1 MEAAG
6 LWPAEI
12 DMGITEIVL
21 IIIGI
26 VIFAVSFLVPEK
38 YADKDK
44 GSTAAQEKKLKAFLQ
59 RELQNIRQGIE
70 EKVDESMAA
79 STEKTERYMERITN
93 EKIMAIQEYSDTVL
107 EQIHKNHEEAVFLYD
122 MLNSKHDQ
130 IKHTA
135 GEISSTVEGA
145 KEKLENTVDETTREL
160 LRGSIRQNLVEKI
173 KNMLQESVQEAVD
186 TSIRESLQDKV
197 DYSLQQQLDEIIREK
212 LDAVI
217 YEAAREAVKEAVD
230 SSVLRKAEAPERDL
244 HREETS
250 ATALFNN
257 DIRQETEKE
266 TEKEGKKA
274 EFKEFSFEM
283 PEVILEEEQPL
294 MVQSIK
300 KAAPK
305 KKTPAKKNMSR
316 GKVTLAAQTETEP
329 HRQPEGAGAAGNKE
343 IILKLHR
350 EGKSNVAIAREL
362 GLGIGEVKLV
372 IGLYE

>member
-1 MEAAG
+1 
-6 LWPAEI
+6 
-12 DMGITEIVL
+12 MGITEIIL

-26 VIFAVSFLVPEK
+26 VVFAVSFLVPEK

-44 GSTAAQEKKLKAFLQ
+44 GSTAEQEKKLKAFLQ

-70 EKVDESMAA
+70 EKVDESMVA

-160 LRGSIRQNLVEKI
+160 LRGSIKENLVERI

-217 YEAAREAVKEAVD
+217 QAAAREAVKEAVD
-230 SSVLRKAEAPERDL
+230 SSVPRKAVKEAVDS
-244 HREETS
+244 S
-250 ATALFNN
+250 APRKTEVP
-257 DIRQETEKE
+257 ETEKE
-266 TEKEGKKA
+266 TGKETKKA

-300 KAAPK
+300 KTAPK

-316 GKVTLAAQTETEP
+316 AKVTLAAQTETEP
-329 HRQPEGAGAAGNKE
+329 HHQPEAAGAAGNKE
-343 IILKLHR
+343 TILKLHR